1 MNIFILENGYVEAV
15 QRKKSDKDIESG
27 NKFLF

>member
-1 MNIFILENGYVEAV
+1 MSVFILENGYVEVV
-15 QRKKSDKDIESG
+15 QRKKSDKGIEFR